1 MCSPFSSC
9 NTHITEQHL
18 TTGPFI
24 YPHWFPIDASPYDWG
39 PKESPP
45 RGPFNNKR
53 SQLRQQAASLNEQQ
67 CHSCSVRACVCVSV
81 LYVCV
86 CVVKHHWLVAAEWS
100 CDQGPLMT
108 VRSCELNVS
117 VLPWLV
123 NIMLTILFDP
133 QDQRQG
139 LNTSLRLGEVTQKEE
154 VRFKMKF
161 YKRCEPVD
169 VCDLLISVVIKCVK
183 LKTRTTVWATDSKH
197 QT

>member
-1 MCSPFSSC
+1 MWTQFCFKVKTLADTDLLSCVVLLKNTPGCCHHWVMWSPFSSC

-67 CHSCSVRACVCVSV
+67 CHSSSVRVCVCVSHCT
-81 LYVCV
+81 VCV

-108 VRSCELNVS
+108 VRSCEQS
-117 VLPWLV
+117 
-123 NIMLTILFDP
+123 
-133 QDQRQG
+133 
-139 LNTSLRLGEVTQKEE
+139 
-154 VRFKMKF
+154 
-161 YKRCEPVD
+161 
-169 VCDLLISVVIKCVK
+169 
-183 LKTRTTVWATDSKH
+183 
-197 QT
+197 